1 MPALPVCTCALL
13 LVSCPCVP
21 LACCSKPGTYAPE
34 PKSATCKMCP
44 KGYQCPTNAMKLV
57 GPCPRG
63 TFSNKE
69 GNKQCT
75 PW

>member
-1 MPALPVCTCALL
+1 MLFILL
-13 LVSCPCVP
+13 LRFTLCLSD
-21 LACCSKPGTYAPE
+21 CSKPGTYAPE

-44 KGYQCPTNAMKLV
+44 KGYQCPTNAMRLV

>member
-1 MPALPVCTCALL
+1 MPLFLRIFSQTLSDLCAT
-13 LVSCPCVP
+13 PP
-21 LACCSKPGTYAPE
+21 ACSKPGTYAPDA
-34 PKSATCKMCP
+34 KSATCKLCP
-44 KGYQCPTNAMKLV
+44 KGFQCPTNAMRLQ

-69 GNKQCT
+69 GNRLCT